1 MTTQVSEESNRS
13 PLRKNYKAGMPAR
26 VPRLTAVVAA
36 CSLAFFLLVA
46 SAVSAQTT
54 LITLHTFSG
63 SGRDGANS
71 YARLVRD
78 SAGNLYGTTAGGGA
92 FHQGIVVPV
101 GRAGNGSGLYHFT
114 GGTDGGDPR
123 SGRLRES

>member
-63 SGRDGANS
+63 SGSDGANS

-78 SAGNLYGTTAGGGA
+78 SAGKLYGTTAGGGA
-92 FHQGIVVPV
+92 FHQCIMFRV
-101 GRAGNGSGLYHFT
+101 GASGDGAGRQHFT
-114 GGTDGGDPR
+114 RGTWR
-123 SGRLRES
+123 